1 MIISVWKCKGKL
13 MNSPWKQVLTKLFPM
28 MFNINFFKYLLLL
41 IILVN
46 LAGCGGKATGKNAPV
61 DLNRIN
67 AGSQATHGKLSQ
79 QVTEVSPPVVIQRLQ
94 QKLEVHQPQ
103 VQIISPKSEEV
114 LQDNS
119 LKVKFSVK
127 DLPVFKNPQLGLG
140 PHLQVIL
147 DNEQYQEVY
156 DLDHPLEIPN
166 LSAGTHTLRVFA
178 STPWYES
185 FKNEGAY
192 DQVKF
197 HVFTKSDRNN
207 PDPELPLLTYSRPEG
222 DYGAEPILLDFY
234 LTNAPLHLVAREKE
248 NEKIGDWRI
257 RCTVNGE
264 SFILDRWHSL
274 YLKGFKSGKNW
285 VKLEFLDGKGEPVKN
300 VFNSTIRTITYDPK
314 GKDTLAQITRGE
326 LKTDELLS
334 IIDPKYLVKEE
345 VTKTAPAI
353 KPIPKVET
361 KPVPVT
367 KPAQKVEAETQQVKQ
382 PVVSPPVAPSAPK
395 AIPSP
400 TPEVKLTPSPST
412 SSVTPKTPKE
422 TFQTSSEVIKSPAV
436 ESAPQT
442 KKPNPEKITPDKIKS
457 DESNKEFKPEPK
469 TELESKPN
477 SETDTK
483 VTEKAEVPAKSEKA
497 DIKAIPQSDQK
508 TPVLEE
514 KSVN

>member
-1 MIISVWKCKGKL
+1 

-28 MFNINFFKYLLLL
+28 RININFFKYLLLL

-46 LAGCGGKATGKNAPV
+46 LAGCGGKATGKDASV
-61 DLNRIN
+61 DLSRIN
-67 AGSQATHGKLSQ
+67 AGSQTTHGKLSQ
-79 QVTEVSPPVVIQRLQ
+79 QITEVSPPVVIQRLQ

-103 VQIISPKSEEV
+103 VRILSPKPEEV

-119 LKVKFSVK
+119 LKIKFSVK
-127 DLPVFKNPQLGLG
+127 DLPVFKNPRLGLG

-156 DLDHPLEIPN
+156 DLEHPLEISN

-207 PDPELPLLTYSRPEG
+207 PDPQLPLLTYSRPEG

-285 VKLEFLDGKGEPVKN
+285 VKLEFIDGKGNPVKN

-326 LKTDELLS
+326 LKADELLS
-334 IIDPKYLVKEE
+334 IIDPKYLVTEPVAKP
-345 VTKTAPAI
+345 TPAI
-353 KPIPKVET
+353 KPVPKVEAQRAPAT
-361 KPVPVT
+361 KLTP
-367 KPAQKVEAETQQVKQ
+367 KVEVETQQAKQ
-382 PVVSPPVAPSAPK
+382 PAVSQPAAPSTPK
-395 AIPSP
+395 VIPSP
-400 TPEVKLTPSPST
+400 TPEVKVIPSPSAP
-412 SSVTPKTPKE
+412 SVAPETPKE
-422 TFQTSSEVIKSPAV
+422 TLQASPEVIKSPLV
-436 ESAPQT
+436 ESVPQT
-442 KKPNPEKITPDKIKS
+442 KKPNPDKIKS
-457 DESNKEFKPEPK
+457 EESNQEFKPEPK
-469 TELESKPN
+469 TELELKPN
-477 SETDTK
+477 SQTDTK

-497 DIKAIPQSDQK
+497 DIKAIPQSEQK
-508 TPVLEE
+508 TSVLED

>member
-1 MIISVWKCKGKL
+1 MRL
-13 MNSPWKQVLTKLFPM
+13 D
-28 MFNINFFKYLLLL
+28 INFFKYLLLL

-46 LAGCGGKATGKNAPV
+46 LAGCGGKATGKNVPV
-61 DLNRIN
+61 DLSRIN
-67 AGSQATHGKLSQ
+67 EGSQATHGKLSQ

-103 VQIISPKSEEV
+103 VQIVSPKPEEV
-114 LQDNS
+114 LQDNF

-127 DLPVFKNPQLGLG
+127 DLPVFKNTRLGLG

-156 DLDHPLEIPN
+156 DLEHPLEIPN

-285 VKLEFLDGKGEPVKN
+285 VKLEFLDGQGNPIKN

-314 GKDTLAQITRGE
+314 GKDTLAKITRGE
-326 LKTDELLS
+326 LKADELLS
-334 IIDPKYLVKEE
+334 IIDPKYLIKEPLA
-345 VTKTAPAI
+345 KAAPAI

-361 KPVPVT
+361 EPTPLKKPAPKVETEPAPLT
-367 KPAQKVEAETQQVKQ
+367 KPAPKVEAETQQAKQ
-382 PVVSPPVAPSAPK
+382 PAVSQPVAPSVPK
-395 AIPSP
+395 VIPSP
-400 TPEVKLTPSPST
+400 TPEVKLTPSPSA
-412 SSVTPKTPKE
+412 SLVTPKTPKE
-422 TFQTSSEVIKSPAV
+422 TLQTSPETIKSPVV
-436 ESAPQT
+436 ESASQT
-442 KKPNPEKITPDKIKS
+442 KKSNPEKITSDKIKS
-457 DESNKEFKPEPK
+457 DDSNKEFKPEPK

-477 SETDTK
+477 SEADKK
-483 VTEKAEVPAKSEKA
+483 VTEKTEVPAESEKA
-497 DIKAIPQSDQK
+497 DIQAIPQSEQK
-508 TPVLEE
+508 ISILEE
-514 KSVN
+514 KSFN